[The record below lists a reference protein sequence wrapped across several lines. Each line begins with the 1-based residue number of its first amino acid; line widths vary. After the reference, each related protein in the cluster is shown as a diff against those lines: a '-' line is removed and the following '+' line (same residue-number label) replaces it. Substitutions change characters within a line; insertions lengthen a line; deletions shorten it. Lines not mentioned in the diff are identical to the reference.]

1 MSCQQAQELIHGY
14 LDGELDLL
22 RSVEVE
28 KHIHE
33 CEICENV
40 YRNRMALRSSLK
52 DESLYHRAP
61 DKLKK
66 RIQTSLRKQ
75 PKN

>member
-22 RSVEVE
+22 RTVEVE

-40 YRNRMALRSSLK
+40 YRNQTALRSSLK
-52 DESLYHRAP
+52 DELLYHRAP
-61 DKLKK
+61 DNLKN

>member
-1 MSCQQAQELIHGY
+1 LSCQKAQELIHGY

-22 RSVEVE
+22 RSVELE

-40 YRNRMALRSSLK
+40 YRNQTALRSSLR
-52 DESLYHRAP
+52 DESLYHHAP
-61 DKLKK
+61 DKLNT

-75 PKN
+75 SKN